1 MMEALSREFRVSS
14 LWELLP
20 RWKTSLKSHGLHVN
34 VDKTKI
40 LVLSA
45 KHNKISA
52 RNPKYP
58 YGVYTF
64 GVGAN
69 SILCTSCDLWVHN
82 MCSGITDCLTDN
94 RNFVR
99 CKCSREIVT
108 AAIASFKV
116 VNIGNDGFHV
126 ESSLNYL
133 DDKIGQCGGCSDA
146 VSTHIISS
154 WKAFGELLLFLTKHA
169 IQTKLKGNAFNMYVR
184 KMLLYGSEIWPVVT
198 EDVQ

>member
-1 MMEALSREFRVSS
+1 MEALSREFRINT
-14 LWELLP
+14 LWELFP
-20 RWKTSLKSHGLHVN
+20 GWKTSLESHGLHVN
-34 VDKTKI
+34 VDKTKT

-108 AAIASFKV
+108 AAIASVKV

-146 VSTHIISS
+146 VSTHIVSL
-154 WKAFGELLLFLTKHA
+154 WKAFGELLLFLTNRA
-169 IQTKLKGNAFNMYVR
+169 NQTKLKGNAFNMYV
-184 KMLLYGSEIWPVVT
+184 KNAFVW
-198 EDVQ
+198 